1 MASAMNP
8 SSIRVEMLK
17 AGIAEAQRL
26 SNEAPDDSTTR
37 LVFNWRAQEMQAE
50 LDALVMLE
58 PLEPVKPSFEELLA
72 TLYGTVDPLAEPTDW
87 DETFERLYGSASA
100 AFERFLDAAGKR
112 MMELSEQ
119 LGSLGEVAAN
129 KATDAVGASQDVFS
143 DDIDSL
149 TNALE
154 RLRAT
159 AADQTERALDEA
171 LARWAGIASGFA
183 SAQQAYRQ
191 RQAERKDGGAL

>member
-1 MASAMNP
+1 MAPATNP
-8 SSIRVEMLK
+8 NSIRVEMLR

-26 SNEAPDDSTTR
+26 RDKELDDNRTW
-37 LVFNWRAQEMQAE
+37 LFFNRRAQEMQAE
-50 LDALVMLE
+50 LDALETPKTVQ
-58 PLEPVKPSFEELLA
+58 PSLEELLA

-100 AFERFLDAAGKR
+100 AFERWLDTAGER
-112 MMELSEQ
+112 LMELSEQ
-119 LGSLGEVAAN
+119 MENLGEVVAD
-129 KATDAVGASQDVFS
+129 KATDAAGAAQEVFG
-143 DDIDSL
+143 DDIDNL
-149 TNALE
+149 TKALE

-159 AADQTERALDEA
+159 TAGQAERALDGA

-191 RQAERKDGGAL
+191 RQDERKNGETP

>member
-58 PLEPVKPSFEELLA
+58 PAKPSLEELLV

-100 AFERFLDAAGKR
+100 AFERFLDAAGGR

-129 KATDAVGASQDVFS
+129 KATDAAGASQDVFS

-159 AADQTERALDEA
+159 AADQTERALDGA

>member
-1 MASAMNP
+1 
-8 SSIRVEMLK
+8 
-17 AGIAEAQRL
+17 
-26 SNEAPDDSTTR
+26 
-37 LVFNWRAQEMQAE
+37 MQDITPVSYTH
-50 LDALVMLE
+50 LDV
-58 PLEPVKPSFEELLA
+58 
-72 TLYGTVDPLAEPTDW
+72 Y
-87 DETFERLYGSASA
+87 
-100 AFERFLDAAGKR
+100 KR
-112 MMELSEQ
+112 Q
-119 LGSLGEVAAN
+119 
-129 KATDAVGASQDVFS
+129 ASQDVFS

-159 AADQTERALDEA
+159 AADQTERALDGA